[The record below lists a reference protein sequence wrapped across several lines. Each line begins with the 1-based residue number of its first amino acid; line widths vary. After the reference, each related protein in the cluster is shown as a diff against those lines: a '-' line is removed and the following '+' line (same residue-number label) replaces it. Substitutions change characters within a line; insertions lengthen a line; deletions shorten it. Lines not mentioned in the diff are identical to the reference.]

1 MKQKKK
7 NRKGVTRSVM
17 YCPYCGSRTELRS
30 ADGIY
35 HDNRD
40 NTMLYVCKNYPRC
53 DTYVR
58 VIPGTTQPMGSL
70 ANGHL
75 RAMRT
80 EAHRYFN
87 QLYMKG
93 IMTKTEAYQWLSD
106 IIVFYHD
113 DQLLVKRI
121 AACPGEQVDLT
132 QLVYMNQIAIPVWD
146 DPVLTVPDGCYFVLG
161 DNTNN
166 SIDSRYWDDPF
177 VKSDS
182 IVAKLFK

>member
-1 MKQKKK
+1 MKYINKRVRSWVVPVVLTLCAFILLRFVFLVGYVPTESMEPTLKA
-7 NRKGVTRSVM
+7 GSYIIGTR
-17 YCPYCGSRTELRS
+17 
-30 ADGIY
+30 I
-35 HDNRD
+35 
-40 NTMLYVCKNYPRC
+40 
-53 DTYVR
+53 
-58 VIPGTTQPMGSL
+58 IPSLGTG
-70 ANGHL
+70 
-75 RAMRT
+75 
-80 EAHRYFN
+80 
-87 QLYMKG
+87 
-93 IMTKTEAYQWLSD
+93 D

-132 QLVYMNQIAIPVWD
+132 QLVYMNHIAIPVWD

-166 SIDSRYWDDPF
+166 SIDSRYWEDPF

>member
-1 MKQKKK
+1 MKFINKRVRSWFVPTILTLCAFILLRFVFLVGYVPTESMEPTLKAGSYIIGT
-7 NRKGVTRSVM
+7 RIIPSLGKG
-17 YCPYCGSRTELRS
+17 
-30 ADGIY
+30 
-35 HDNRD
+35 
-40 NTMLYVCKNYPRC
+40 
-53 DTYVR
+53 
-58 VIPGTTQPMGSL
+58 
-70 ANGHL
+70 
-75 RAMRT
+75 
-80 EAHRYFN
+80 
-87 QLYMKG
+87 
-93 IMTKTEAYQWLSD
+93 D

-146 DPVLTVPDGCYFVLG
+146 EPVLTVPDGCYFVLG

-166 SIDSRYWDDPF
+166 SIDSRYWEDPF

>member
-1 MKQKKK
+1 MKFINKRVRSWAVPAVLTLCAFILLRFVFLVGYVPTESMEPTLKA
-7 NRKGVTRSVM
+7 GSYIIGTRIIPSL
-17 YCPYCGSRTELRS
+17 RT
-30 ADGIY
+30 G
-35 HDNRD
+35 
-40 NTMLYVCKNYPRC
+40 
-53 DTYVR
+53 
-58 VIPGTTQPMGSL
+58 
-70 ANGHL
+70 
-75 RAMRT
+75 
-80 EAHRYFN
+80 
-87 QLYMKG
+87 
-93 IMTKTEAYQWLSD
+93 D

>member
-1 MKQKKK
+1 MKYINKRVRSWVVPAILTLCAFILLRFVFLVGYVPTESMEPTLKA
-7 NRKGVTRSVM
+7 GSYIIGTRIIPS
-17 YCPYCGSRTELRS
+17 L
-30 ADGIY
+30 
-35 HDNRD
+35 
-40 NTMLYVCKNYPRC
+40 
-53 DTYVR
+53 DT
-58 VIPGTTQPMGSL
+58 G
-70 ANGHL
+70 
-75 RAMRT
+75 
-80 EAHRYFN
+80 
-87 QLYMKG
+87 
-93 IMTKTEAYQWLSD
+93 D

-132 QLVYMNQIAIPVWD
+132 QLVYMNHIAIPVWD

>member
-1 MKQKKK
+1 MKFINKRVRSWFVPTVLTLCAFILLRFVFLVGYVPTESMEPTLKAGSYIIGT
-7 NRKGVTRSVM
+7 RIIPSLGKG
-17 YCPYCGSRTELRS
+17 
-30 ADGIY
+30 
-35 HDNRD
+35 
-40 NTMLYVCKNYPRC
+40 
-53 DTYVR
+53 
-58 VIPGTTQPMGSL
+58 
-70 ANGHL
+70 
-75 RAMRT
+75 
-80 EAHRYFN
+80 
-87 QLYMKG
+87 
-93 IMTKTEAYQWLSD
+93 D

-166 SIDSRYWDDPF
+166 SIDSRYWEDPF

>member
-1 MKQKKK
+1 MKFINKRVRSWFVPTILTLCAFILLRFVFLVGYVPTESMEPTLKAGSYIIGT
-7 NRKGVTRSVM
+7 RIIPSLGKG
-17 YCPYCGSRTELRS
+17 
-30 ADGIY
+30 
-35 HDNRD
+35 
-40 NTMLYVCKNYPRC
+40 
-53 DTYVR
+53 
-58 VIPGTTQPMGSL
+58 
-70 ANGHL
+70 
-75 RAMRT
+75 
-80 EAHRYFN
+80 
-87 QLYMKG
+87 
-93 IMTKTEAYQWLSD
+93 D

-166 SIDSRYWDDPF
+166 SIDSRYWEDPF

>member
-1 MKQKKK
+1 MKFINKRVRSWFVPTVLTLCAFILLRFVFLVGYVPTESMEPTLKAGSYIIGT
-7 NRKGVTRSVM
+7 RIIPSLGKG
-17 YCPYCGSRTELRS
+17 
-30 ADGIY
+30 
-35 HDNRD
+35 
-40 NTMLYVCKNYPRC
+40 
-53 DTYVR
+53 
-58 VIPGTTQPMGSL
+58 
-70 ANGHL
+70 
-75 RAMRT
+75 
-80 EAHRYFN
+80 
-87 QLYMKG
+87 
-93 IMTKTEAYQWLSD
+93 D

-146 DPVLTVPDGCYFVLG
+146 EPVLTVPDGCYFVLG

-166 SIDSRYWDDPF
+166 SIDSRYWEDPF

>member
-1 MKQKKK
+1 MKFINKRVRSWFVPTVLTLCAFILLRFVFLVGYVPTESMEPTLKA
-7 NRKGVTRSVM
+7 GSYIIGTR
-17 YCPYCGSRTELRS
+17 
-30 ADGIY
+30 I
-35 HDNRD
+35 
-40 NTMLYVCKNYPRC
+40 
-53 DTYVR
+53 
-58 VIPGTTQPMGSL
+58 IPSL
-70 ANGHL
+70 G
-75 RAMRT
+75 R
-80 EAHRYFN
+80 
-87 QLYMKG
+87 G
-93 IMTKTEAYQWLSD
+93 D

-166 SIDSRYWDDPF
+166 SIDSRYWEDPF